1 MQKITTAI
9 LFLFSLTCFSQTTQI
24 TDPNFEKTLIDLGID
39 SDGIV
44 NGQVLTSDIAQVT
57 HLDLSTS
64 NHLPIET
71 LTTGVSWNKSLKGFT
86 SLKVLNVSG
95 IGYWGG
101 IYDVAP
107 VLDLTEVTNLEEL
120 YFTNTGTDF
129 MNEIYVIF
137 LGNNPNLKVIESFD
151 TGRLSTIDLKG
162 SDLNTIN
169 LNINL
174 EGDTNDFGCCGNICV
189 NVTNPVD
196 AQNEQGLYANWNVI
210 YTNNSGLSITYSDDC
225 DLFFDIK
232 NHELK
237 AIKIYPNPVT
247 SNLYIET
254 TQNYE
259 QVEIYTLQGR
269 LIKSFLPQEHYNIAE
284 LPSGL
289 YFVKVKSKN
298 RETIQKLIK
307 N

>member
-1 MQKITTAI
+1 M
-9 LFLFSLTCFSQTTQI
+9 
-24 TDPNFEKTLIDLGID
+24 
-39 SDGIV
+39 
-44 NGQVLTSDIAQVT
+44 
-57 HLDLSTS
+57 
-64 NHLPIET
+64 
-71 LTTGVSWNKSLKGFT
+71 
-86 SLKVLNVSG
+86 
-95 IGYWGG
+95 
-101 IYDVAP
+101 
-107 VLDLTEVTNLEEL
+107 
-120 YFTNTGTDF
+120 
-129 MNEIYVIF
+129 
-137 LGNNPNLKVIESFD
+137 
-151 TGRLSTIDLKG
+151 
-162 SDLNTIN
+162 
-169 LNINL
+169 
-174 EGDTNDFGCCGNICV
+174 